1 MSSSLDVNVLLYAS
15 DQGSPLN
22 RRAVEFLE
30 ARALS
35 RDALYLSWPTIMGY
49 LRVATHPAIFDR
61 PLDAREA
68 AANVTALLQ
77 LPHVRAIAEED
88 GFWQVYQEVVG
99 AWPARGNQVPD
110 AHLAAILKQHGVR
123 TLYTHD
129 RDFRRFE
136 FLRVIDPLD

>member
-1 MSSSLDVNVLLYAS
+1 VSSSLDVNLLLYAS
-15 DQGSPLN
+15 DQSSPFN
-22 RRAVEFLE
+22 PRAVEFLE
-30 ARALS
+30 ERAAS
-35 RDALYLSWPTIMGY
+35 RDALYISWPTIMGY
-49 LRVATHPAIFDR
+49 LRVSTHPGVFTR

-68 AANVTALLQ
+68 AANMAALLQ

-88 GFWQVYQEVVG
+88 GFWQVYQEVVSS
-99 AWPARGNQVPD
+99 WPARGNQVPD

-136 FLRVIDPLD
+136 FLRVLDPLA